1 MDRYHHSNSDIEVHW
16 LSILNSFVLVL
27 LLTLFLSIVLVR
39 ILKNDFTRY
48 MGSPDDVDLEDDE
61 TGWKL
66 IHSDVFRYPKS
77 KMMLSSCV
85 GAGTQILAT
94 VVLVVGSALMD
105 LFDPVKRGN
114 VLSAMILTHA
124 LTSALGGYVS
134 ARLYRQLDGTQWVRN
149 ILLTTF
155 LVPAPTSIVI
165 GFLNSVALHYGS
177 TRALPASTVMI
188 LLTLF
193 ACVTFPLTVV
203 GGIAGKN
210 STGKYDAPCKTNLA
224 PRELPRWPWHRSQ
237 FVRVLISGTIVFSAI
252 YIELHYIVE
261 SIWGHKLYTLFGIL
275 AIALTMVILVTSF
288 VSVAFTYFLLIG
300 EDYRWWW
307 RSFFAA
313 GSTGVLVFAYCFYFF
328 FQKTQMEG
336 MLQTSF
342 YFGYMWIV
350 AYMFS
355 LALGSLGFHS
365 SFFFV
370 SYIYGAIKSE

>member
-134 ARLYRQLDGTQWVRN
+134 ARLYRQLDGTQWVRC
-149 ILLTTF
+149 
-155 LVPAPTSIVI
+155 
-165 GFLNSVALHYGS
+165 
-177 TRALPASTVMI
+177 
-188 LLTLF
+188 
-193 ACVTFPLTVV
+193 CV
-203 GGIAGKN
+203 
-210 STGKYDAPCKTNLA
+210 S
-224 PRELPRWPWHRSQ
+224 
-237 FVRVLISGTIVFSAI
+237 
-252 YIELHYIVE
+252 
-261 SIWGHKLYTLFGIL
+261 
-275 AIALTMVILVTSF
+275 
-288 VSVAFTYFLLIG
+288 
-300 EDYRWWW
+300 
-307 RSFFAA
+307 
-313 GSTGVLVFAYCFYFF
+313 
-328 FQKTQMEG
+328 
-336 MLQTSF
+336 
-342 YFGYMWIV
+342 
-350 AYMFS
+350 FS
-355 LALGSLGFHS
+355 L
-365 SFFFV
+365 SFR
-370 SYIYGAIKSE
+370 